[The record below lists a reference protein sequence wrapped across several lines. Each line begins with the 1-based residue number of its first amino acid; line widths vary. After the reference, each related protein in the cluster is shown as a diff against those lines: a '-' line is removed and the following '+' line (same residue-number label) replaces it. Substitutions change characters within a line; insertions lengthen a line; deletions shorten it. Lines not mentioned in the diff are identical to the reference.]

1 MGGSS
6 VTYLLRPQ
14 AWMPL
19 HVSKQSDIHQHCCQ
33 MRKLTALSGSIN
45 NLGTEAKRKY
55 KYQTLSDLY
64 SKSLHYC
71 LMTPIIICYLKWWLL
86 CSFYRWESWGMTK
99 IIWSLSVRARMQTLA
114 HHWDLV
120 GVTHWI
126 WPAGEGS
133 IAWHTILTIW
143 AMLKRPFALFS

>member
-86 CSFYRWESWGMTK
+86 CSFYRWESWGMTNYMVTK
-99 IIWSLSVRARMQTLA
+99 CESQDANSGTPLKLSGCNPLDLA
-114 HHWDLV
+114 SRGREYCL
-120 GVTHWI
+120 THNTDYMSY
-126 WPAGEGS
+126 A
-133 IAWHTILTIW
+133 
-143 AMLKRPFALFS
+143 

>member
-14 AWMPL
+14 TWRAL

-33 MRKLTALSGSIN
+33 MTTLTALSGSIN

-55 KYQTLSDLY
+55 KQQTLSDLY
-64 SKSLHYC
+64 SKRLHYC

-86 CSFYRWESWGMTK
+86 RSFYRWESWGMTK
-99 IIWSLSVRARMQTLA
+99 IIQSLGVRARMQTLA
-114 HHWDLV
+114 HHWGLV
-120 GVTHWI
+120 AVTHWI
-126 WPAGEGS
+126 WAGGEGVLLD
-133 IAWHTILTIW
+133 TILTTW
-143 AMLKRPFALFS
+143 AVFKRPFALLS